1 MEPFIRVDQYQYIK
15 GQLKTIVNGYA
26 TANDENVIHILKNLV
41 FERIMEQF
49 TQMSEDRKQ
58 IFASVLQVK
67 DKESMQKFISQV
79 KPFVI
84 PFKVSEQGIKKLFP
98 KVKKLKIPPLEDLD
112 FREISYLSWL
122 DCHSN
127 KKYIVF
133 YRNGNLSGIEGTF
146 QLANKKGI
154 CTICNKHELV
164 GMFLVKEK
172 GSILGTYKNRGNYI
186 CQDSQTCN
194 GNLMNVDR
202 LYNFV
207 DTVTG

>member
-1 MEPFIRVDQYQYIK
+1 MEPFIRVDQYIK

-98 KVKKLKIPPLEDLD
+98 KVKKLKVPTLEDLD

-122 DCHSN
+122 DSHSN

-133 YRNGNLSGIEGTF
+133 YRKGNLSGIDGTF

-154 CTICNKHELV
+154 CTICNKHEIV

-186 CQDSQTCN
+186 CQDSQTGN